1 MSRRSRGW
9 TDLEDIEVD
18 SGSGEKQHRAMPS
31 LVLLGPQRRLPRVAE
46 AVAELGL
53 ESACAITA
61 GWQERADEV
70 GELESHLRIPVLR
83 LDLYRRAEHVFEDDP
98 KFFDAY
104 RARQN
109 KLKAQQRVYRLRL
122 NFLMK
127 QCLEVWKLP
136 AGSLRPE
143 EERSHALEMVR
154 ELDRHHLAAVD
165 AIHFE
170 FEHRYRPLARSAV
183 CRQRQELKALLASSH
198 GALVAGGHVAVL
210 LNRLR
215 LFGLKSLLAG
225 HPIVAWAGGAMV
237 LSQRLVLFHDN
248 PPQGPGFP
256 EVLVAGLGLYSRV
269 QPFPDPTGRLRLDD
283 SDRLEILSRRLH
295 PQQCLLLDP
304 GKRAKRVGS
313 DWEFDCPSLDPKGK
327 ILDEAWAST
336 N

>member
-1 MSRRSRGW
+1 MSQRSRGW

-127 QCLEVWKLP
+127 QCLEVWKL
-136 AGSLRPE
+136 R
-143 EERSHALEMVR
+143 
-154 ELDRHHLAAVD
+154 LA
-165 AIHFE
+165 H
-170 FEHRYRPLARSAV
+170 
-183 CRQRQELKALLASSH
+183 C
-198 GALVAGGHVAVL
+198 
-210 LNRLR
+210 
-215 LFGLKSLLAG
+215 GLKRSEVTPLKWCANSIAITSPRL
-225 HPIVAWAGGAMV
+225 M
-237 LSQRLVLFHDN
+237 LSISSSSIGTDLW
-248 PPQGPGFP
+248 PG
-256 EVLVAGLGLYSRV
+256 L
-269 QPFPDPTGRLRLDD
+269 PFVD
-283 SDRLEILSRRLH
+283 SAR
-295 PQQCLLLDP
+295 
-304 GKRAKRVGS
+304 
-313 DWEFDCPSLDPKGK
+313 
-327 ILDEAWAST
+327 